1 MAGDI
6 RMGNF
11 NFKNLILGFGL
22 VFVVACNKTSF
33 QLVDQGSQKFMSGD
47 FFENIFKMDSSV
59 ASFDQPQLENNETQ
73 AAFQVTLA
81 DGTSVPDLKVTD
93 FSVVE
98 NGQPITDFKLQS
110 NSLTTKQTVDIVFA
124 VDVTGSMSPTIESAK
139 TRLIS
144 FVQKSRLGGTHSR
157 MCLITFGDRT
167 VKNCDRFYDNNPDDP
182 ATVDQVNELISEISK
197 LKALTGS
204 SDPGGSDLNENPMRA
219 LIDASKAPWS
229 ENSQRFVILIT
240 DDGFLYSPGNSGSVG
255 ALAPKYK
262 EVSEAIDKSQMK
274 VFAATP
280 SLAGYDKPFKGE
292 PGIVQHSQG
301 EWFNFKDLIS
311 GKITLDTILNRILNR
326 VQTTYL
332 LQYTLDEN
340 SGLDLTLP
348 LKKRKIEILLHNG
361 TSATLTLLA
370 LQSNLPD
377 GRKPYQKKF
386 KLADKNIKKET
397 VVVKVD
403 GVVVSSGIQFT
414 ADNEIEFEKAPKA
427 KSKIVI
433 TFAYRDLKDSLQLTP
448 IIIKQTGVRADSIQ
462 IFLNGI
468 EALEKD
474 IELNQT
480 LEGYLSVQLANS
492 ALVESDPYG
501 IRANNGLTVKIKRK

>member
-1 MAGDI
+1 
-6 RMGNF
+6 MGNI
-11 NFKNLILGFGL
+11 NFKKIILGFSL
-22 VFVVACNKTSF
+22 VIFAACNKTSF
-33 QLVDQGSQKFMSGD
+33 QLVDQESQKFMSGD
-47 FFENIFKMDSSV
+47 FFENVFKMDNSV

-73 AAFQVTLA
+73 AAFQVTLP
-81 DGTSVPDLKVTD
+81 DGTNLADLKSTD
-93 FSVVE
+93 FSIVE
-98 NGQPITDFKLQS
+98 NGQPISDFKLES
-110 NSLTTKQTVDIVFA
+110 NSTTTKQTVDIIFA

-144 FVQKSRLGGTHSR
+144 FVHKSRLNGTHSR

-182 ATVDQVNELISEISK
+182 ATIDQANELISEISK

-219 LIDASKAPWS
+219 LIDASKAPWN

-240 DDGFLYSPGNSGSVG
+240 DDGFLYSPGNSGNVG

-262 EVSEAIDKSQMK
+262 EVTDAIEKSQMK

-280 SLAGYDKPFKGE
+280 SLAGYNKPFKND
-292 PGIVQHSQG
+292 PGVVQLSQG

-311 GKITLDTILNRILNR
+311 GKINLDTILNRILNR

-332 LQYTLDEN
+332 LKYTLDEN
-340 SGLDLTLP
+340 SGLDSTLP
-348 LKKRKIEILLHNG
+348 LKKRKIEILLQNG
-361 TSATLTLLA
+361 IRANLSLLSI
-370 LQSNLPD
+370 QSNLPD

-386 KLADKNIKKET
+386 KLSDKNIKKET
-397 VVVKVD
+397 ILVKVD
-403 GVVVSSGIQFT
+403 GVVVSSGIQLT

-427 KSKIVI
+427 KSKISI
-433 TFAYRDLKDSLQLTP
+433 TFSYSELKDSLQLTP
-448 IIIKQTGVRADSIQ
+448 IIIKQTDVDAASVEV
-462 IFLNGI
+462 FLNGI
-468 EALEKD
+468 KASEKD
-474 IELNQT
+474 VELKQT

-492 ALVESDPYG
+492 ALTENDPYS
-501 IRANNGLTVKIKRK
+501 IRLNNGLTVKVKRK